1 MYGQQA
7 ITGVPE
13 LDAVLATA
21 QMVTPD
27 QKTPTVA
34 AHVAQAAVQKL
45 MPQGIAQGMNQ
56 VRQDVQAA
64 MPSVARNAQEAQ
76 MRQALQ
82 LAMQPKPVGI
92 EGLPSNIRMAEGGVV
107 GFAGPDGSFVGPS
120 FAQNLSDAEI
130 ERLTPEQRKAY
141 YKQMLSR
148 RNAPTPVPPPT
159 SSPSMSAKPG
169 LGIAGAIAKKLGPLG
184 LLAELFT
191 TSDEDIALLNKA
203 EAERNAVPD
212 DGRPRGQE
220 NYEPI
225 PQFTVGNAPP
235 MSPEAQRLTR
245 QQGPRGIAS
254 APPPPVQR
262 TPVAPAQ
269 PAQPAPT
276 GIAAAIERP
285 SIESAVQQ
293 ARAALG
299 QDNQYETRMRGIA
312 EREEAMRRGL
322 PDLNARGIAALEEA
336 FRQRKEDS
344 QRAKFNALFEG
355 WKGNTA
361 AYGNFKAAE
370 RQAEQENKM
379 AILKFQE
386 AQQARQL
393 GELDR
398 ARALEK
404 EVQGHK
410 DKQDQILQ
418 NLASTAA
425 SMEGQLYGADMRS
438 RDAAL
443 DREAN
448 RKLEEYRRQ
457 TQLMRPKEQ
466 DMVSRLEALKL
477 IELTGGKPET
487 ATPAQKVQALE
498 SAIRGS
504 RGTGVEE
511 KAEFSN
517 LRQRAKMIQD
527 ELKVRMEM
535 DPSGKSPRV
544 QQLQG
549 QLDAIYKELGGS
561 TTSDET
567 PRLPQ
572 QAVSQLKEGVV
583 TKFANGQQWTLRNG
597 QPTQVK

>member
-1 MYGQQA
+1 MYATQA
-7 ITGVPE
+7 SIDPS
-13 LDAVLATA
+13 LAALLQRA
-21 QMVTPD
+21 QMVTPE
-27 QKTPTVA
+27 QTPTVA
-34 AHVAQAAVQKL
+34 AQVAQAAAQK
-45 MPQGIAQGMNQ
+45 MQPQGIAQGMPQGLNQ

-64 MPSVARNAQEAQ
+64 MPSVMRNMQQAQ
-76 MRQALQ
+76 MQQ
-82 LAMQPKPVGI
+82 MVQQAMQPKPAGI
-92 EGLPSNIRMAEGGVV
+92 EGLSSNIRMAEGGVV
-107 GFAGPDGSFVGPS
+107 GFASRGYVDPQFPEVYETTEEDVYT
-120 FAQNLSDAEI
+120 
-130 ERLTPEQRKAY
+130 ERLREAAKRK
-141 YKQMLSR
+141 QEEEER
-148 RNAPTPVPPPT
+148 RRKLEFLETANAPQAAQYRQ
-159 SSPSMSAKPG
+159 SQ
-169 LGIAGAIAKKLGPLG
+169 
-184 LLAELFT
+184 
-191 TSDEDIALLNKA
+191 A
-203 EAERNAVPD
+203 EAA
-212 DGRPRGQE
+212 RPRQSLVS
-220 NYEPI
+220 P
-225 PQFTVGNAPP
+225 PAPP
-235 MSPEAQRLTR
+235 MAVEAQRLTS

-254 APPPPVQR
+254 APIPPVRRPQVSP
-262 TPVAPAQ
+262 TQ
-269 PAQPAPT
+269 PAQVTPAPT

-285 SIESAVQQ
+285 SIDSAVQQ

-336 FRQRKEDS
+336 FRQRQEDS

-393 GELDR
+393 GEFDR

-418 NLASTAA
+418 NLASSAA
-425 SMEGQLYGADMRS
+425 SMEGQLYGADVRS

-443 DREAN
+443 DREAQ

-477 IELTGGKPET
+477 SEITGGKPET
-487 ATPAQKVQALE
+487 ATPAQKLQALR
-498 SAIRGS
+498 SAIQDS

-511 KAEFSN
+511 RTDLNN
-517 LRQRAKMIQD
+517 LRLRAKIIQD
-527 ELKVRMEM
+527 ELKEIMVE
-535 DPSGKSPRV
+535 SPRK
-544 QQLQG
+544 QQLQRE
-549 QLDAIYKELGGS
+549 LDGIYRQLGGS
-561 TTSDET
+561 PTGA
-567 PRLPQ
+567 PQ
-572 QAVSQLKEGVV
+572 GTVDKNNPLLK
-583 TKFANGQQWTLRNG
+583 
-597 QPTQVK
+597 

>member
-1 MYGQQA
+1 MYATQA
-7 ITGVPE
+7 SIDPS
-13 LDAVLATA
+13 LAALLQTA

-27 QKTPTVA
+27 GGRTVA
-34 AHVAQAAVQKL
+34 ANVAEAAAQK
-45 MPQGIAQGMNQ
+45 MQPQGIAQGMPQGMNQ

-82 LAMQPKPVGI
+82 LAMQPKPAGI

-107 GFAGPDGSFVGPS
+107 GFAGPEGSFVGPS

-159 SSPSMSAKPG
+159 SSSGMSARPG

-225 PQFTVGNAPP
+225 PQLTVGNAPP
-235 MSPEAQRLTR
+235 MSPEAQRMTNR
-245 QQGPRGIAS
+245 QGPRGIAS
-254 APPPPVQR
+254 APMPPVQR
-262 TPVAPAQ
+262 QPVASAQ

-285 SIESAVQQ
+285 SIDSAVQQ

-336 FRQRKEDS
+336 FRQRQEDS

-393 GELDR
+393 GEFDR

-418 NLASTAA
+418 NLASSAA
-425 SMEGQLYGADMRS
+425 SMEGQLYGADVRS

-443 DREAN
+443 DREAQ

-477 IELTGGKPET
+477 SEITGGKPET
-487 ATPAQKVQALE
+487 ATPAQKLQALR
-498 SAIRGS
+498 SAIQDS

-511 KAEFSN
+511 RTDLNN
-517 LRQRAKMIQD
+517 LRLRAKIIQD
-527 ELKVRMEM
+527 ELKEIMVE
-535 DPSGKSPRV
+535 SPRK
-544 QQLQG
+544 QQLQRE
-549 QLDAIYKELGGS
+549 LDGIYRQLGGS
-561 TTSDET
+561 PTGA
-567 PRLPQ
+567 PQ
-572 QAVSQLKEGVV
+572 GTVDKNNPLLK
-583 TKFANGQQWTLRNG
+583 
-597 QPTQVK
+597 

>member
-1 MYGQQA
+1 MYAQQA
-7 ITGVPE
+7 SIDPS
-13 LDAVLATA
+13 LAALLQTA
-21 QMVTPD
+21 QMVTPE
-27 QKTPTVA
+27 QTPTVA
-34 AHVAQAAVQKL
+34 AQVAQAAAQK
-45 MPQGIAQGMNQ
+45 MQPQGIAQGMPQGMNQ

-82 LAMQPKPVGI
+82 LAMQPKPAGI

-107 GFAGPDGSFVGPS
+107 GFAGPEGSFVGPS

-159 SSPSMSAKPG
+159 SSSGMSARPG

-225 PQFTVGNAPP
+225 PQLTVGNAPP
-235 MSPEAQRLTR
+235 MSPEAQRMTNR
-245 QQGPRGIAS
+245 QGPRGIAS
-254 APPPPVQR
+254 APMPPVQR
-262 TPVAPAQ
+262 PPVA

-322 PDLNARGIAALEEA
+322 PDLNAKGIAALEEA
-336 FRQRKEDS
+336 FRQRKDDS

-393 GELDR
+393 GEFDR

-418 NLASTAA
+418 NLAS
-425 SMEGQLYGADMRS
+425 SGLSLEGQLYGADVRS

-443 DREAN
+443 DREAQ

-477 IELTGGKPET
+477 SEITGGKPET
-487 ATPAQKVQALE
+487 ATPAQKLQALR
-498 SAIRGS
+498 SAIQDS

-511 KAEFSN
+511 RTDLNN
-517 LRQRAKMIQD
+517 LRLRAKIIQD
-527 ELKVRMEM
+527 ELKEIMVE
-535 DPSGKSPRV
+535 SPRK
-544 QQLQG
+544 QQLQRE
-549 QLDAIYKELGGS
+549 LDGIYRQLGGS
-561 TTSDET
+561 PTGA
-567 PRLPQ
+567 PQ
-572 QAVSQLKEGVV
+572 GTVDKNNPLLK
-583 TKFANGQQWTLRNG
+583 
-597 QPTQVK
+597 

>member
-1 MYGQQA
+1 MYAQQSQLPSA
-7 ITGVPE
+7 TKYF
-13 LDAVLATA
+13 LDALDTGDVQLK
-21 QMVTPD
+21 TPD
-27 QKTPTVA
+27 GADTVFAQKM
-34 AHVAQAAVQKL
+34 Q
-45 MPQGIAQGMNQ
+45 QGIARAIPQVGMQGMNQ

-82 LAMQPKPVGI
+82 LAMQPKPAGI

-107 GFAGPDGSFVGPS
+107 GYSGRDGSDVKLDIEQILKKAPAARTPEENAALREAGVVLDSRSMGPES
-120 FAQNLSDAEI
+120 GIVSQLNRALSGPFIREAITGGALNLSDEELAKRSDAGAVT
-130 ERLTPEQRKAY
+130 ERMFR
-141 YKQMLSR
+141 
-148 RNAPTPVPPPT
+148 
-159 SSPSMSAKPG
+159 G
-169 LGIAGAIAKKLGPLG
+169 LGG
-184 LLAELFT
+184 
-191 TSDEDIALLNKA
+191 NKA
-203 EAERNAVPD
+203 AMDSTTASNFAPQAMRTEDAFASPRIDQPT
-212 DGRPRGQE
+212 RPTT
-220 NYEPI
+220 P
-225 PQFTVGNAPP
+225 PAPP
-235 MSPEAQRLTR
+235 MAMEAQRLTS

-254 APPPPVQR
+254 APPSPVQR
-262 TPVAPAQ
+262 TPVA

-322 PDLNARGIAALEEA
+322 PDLNAKGIAALEEA
-336 FRQRKEDS
+336 FRQRKDDS

-393 GELDR
+393 GEFDR

-418 NLASTAA
+418 NLASSAA
-425 SMEGQLYGADMRS
+425 SMEGQLYGADVRS

-443 DREAN
+443 DREAQ

-477 IELTGGKPET
+477 SEITGGKPET
-487 ATPAQKVQALE
+487 ATPAQKLQALR
-498 SAIRGS
+498 SAIQDS

-511 KAEFSN
+511 RTDLNN
-517 LRQRAKMIQD
+517 LRLRAKIIQD
-527 ELKVRMEM
+527 ELKEIMVE
-535 DPSGKSPRV
+535 SPRK
-544 QQLQG
+544 QQLQRE
-549 QLDAIYKELGGS
+549 LDGIYRQLGGS
-561 TTSDET
+561 PTGA
-567 PRLPQ
+567 PQ
-572 QAVSQLKEGVV
+572 GTVDKNNPLLK
-583 TKFANGQQWTLRNG
+583 
-597 QPTQVK
+597 

>member
-1 MYGQQA
+1 MQ
-7 ITGVPE
+7 
-13 LDAVLATA
+13 
-21 QMVTPD
+21 
-27 QKTPTVA
+27 
-34 AHVAQAAVQKL
+34 
-45 MPQGIAQGMNQ
+45 PQGIAQGMPQ
-56 VRQDVQAA
+56 ARQEFQQA
-64 MPSVARNAQEAQ
+64 MPSMMRNMQQQQ
-76 MRQALQ
+76 MQQ
-82 LAMQPKPVGI
+82 MIQQAMQPKPAGI

-107 GFAGPDGSFVGPS
+107 GFAGPEGSFVGPS

-159 SSPSMSAKPG
+159 SSSGMSARPG

-184 LLAELFT
+184 LLTELFT

-225 PQFTVGNAPP
+225 PQLTVGNAPP
-235 MSPEAQRLTR
+235 MSPEAQRMTNR
-245 QQGPRGIAS
+245 QGSRGIAS
-254 APPPPVQR
+254 APMPPVQR
-262 TPVAPAQ
+262 QPVAPAQ
-269 PAQPAPT
+269 PAQAAPAPT

-285 SIESAVQQ
+285 SIESAIQQ

-344 QRAKFNALFEG
+344 ERAKFHALFEG

-393 GELDR
+393 GEFDR

-418 NLASTAA
+418 NLASSAA

-443 DREAN
+443 DSEAQ

-457 TQLMRPKEQ
+457 TQLMKPKEQ

-504 RGTGVEE
+504 RGTGVED
-511 KAEFSN
+511 KAEFNN
-517 LRQRAKMIQD
+517 LSRQATILQN
-527 ELKVRMEM
+527 ELKMYLDAA
-535 DPSGKSPRV
+535 DPRQAKSPRV
-544 QQLQG
+544 AEIQRELNNIRLQ
-549 QLDAIYKELGGS
+549 LGGGAP
-561 TTSDET
+561 TAAPTGNASD
-567 PRLPQ
+567 PLGIR
-572 QAVSQLKEGVV
+572 K
-583 TKFANGQQWTLRNG
+583 
-597 QPTQVK
+597 

>member
-1 MYGQQA
+1 
-7 ITGVPE
+7 
-13 LDAVLATA
+13 
-21 QMVTPD
+21 
-27 QKTPTVA
+27 
-34 AHVAQAAVQKL
+34 
-45 MPQGIAQGMNQ
+45 MPQA
-56 VRQDVQAA
+56 RQEFQQA
-64 MPSVARNAQEAQ
+64 MPSMMRNMQQAQ
-76 MRQALQ
+76 MQQ
-82 LAMQPKPVGI
+82 MIQQAMQPKPAGI

-107 GFAGPDGSFVGPS
+107 GFAGPDGSNVKLDVEQILKKAPAARTPEENAALRAAGVDVTSRQMGSESGIVSQLNRALSGP
-120 FAQNLSDAEI
+120 FIREAITGGALNLSDEELAKRSDAGAVT
-130 ERLTPEQRKAY
+130 ERIFRGLGGTKAAMGSTPE
-141 YKQMLSR
+141 L
-148 RNAPTPVPPPT
+148 NIAPQAMRTEDAFATPRIDQPSVTPP
-159 SSPSMSAKPG
+159 
-169 LGIAGAIAKKLGPLG
+169 
-184 LLAELFT
+184 
-191 TSDEDIALLNKA
+191 
-203 EAERNAVPD
+203 
-212 DGRPRGQE
+212 
-220 NYEPI
+220 
-225 PQFTVGNAPP
+225 APP
-235 MSPEAQRLTR
+235 MAPEAQRMTDR
-245 QQGPRGIAS
+245 QVSRGGAPR
-254 APPPPVQR
+254 PPAQRPPV
-262 TPVAPAQ
+262 A

-344 QRAKFNALFEG
+344 QRAKFHALFEG

-393 GELDR
+393 GEFDR

-418 NLASTAA
+418 NLASSAA

-443 DREAN
+443 DSEAQ

-457 TQLMRPKEQ
+457 TQLMKPKEQ

-504 RGTGVEE
+504 RGTGVED
-511 KAEFSN
+511 KAEFNN
-517 LRQRAKMIQD
+517 LSRQATILQN
-527 ELKVRMEM
+527 ELKMYLDAA
-535 DPSGKSPRV
+535 DPRQAKSPRV
-544 QQLQG
+544 AEIQRELNNIRLQ
-549 QLDAIYKELGGS
+549 LGGGAP
-561 TTSDET
+561 TAAPTGNASD
-567 PRLPQ
+567 PLGIR
-572 QAVSQLKEGVV
+572 K
-583 TKFANGQQWTLRNG
+583 
-597 QPTQVK
+597 

>member
-1 MYGQQA
+1 MYAQQA
-7 ITGVPE
+7 SIDPS
-13 LDAVLATA
+13 LAALLQTA
-21 QMVTPD
+21 QMVTPE
-27 QKTPTVA
+27 QTPTVA
-34 AHVAQAAVQKL
+34 AQVAQAAAQK
-45 MPQGIAQGMNQ
+45 MQPQGIAQGMPQGMNQ

-82 LAMQPKPVGI
+82 LAMQPKPAGI

-107 GFAGPDGSFVGPS
+107 GFAGPEGSFVGPS

-159 SSPSMSAKPG
+159 SSSGMSARPG

-203 EAERNAVPD
+203 EAERNAVPY

-225 PQFTVGNAPP
+225 PQLTVGNAPP
-235 MSPEAQRLTR
+235 MSPEAQRMTNR
-245 QQGPRGIAS
+245 QGPRGIAS
-254 APPPPVQR
+254 APMPPVQR
-262 TPVAPAQ
+262 PPVA

-322 PDLNARGIAALEEA
+322 PDLNAKGIAALEEA
-336 FRQRKEDS
+336 FRQRKDDS

-393 GELDR
+393 GEFDR

-418 NLASTAA
+418 NLASSAA

-443 DREAN
+443 DREAQ

-477 IELTGGKPET
+477 SEITGGKPET
-487 ATPAQKVQALE
+487 ATPAQKLQALE
-498 SAIRGS
+498 SAIKAA

-511 KAEFSN
+511 KAEFAN
-517 LRQRAKMIQD
+517 LSRRATMIQN
-527 ELKVRMEM
+527 ELKDMMV
-535 DPSGKSPRV
+535 DSPRK
-544 QQLQG
+544 QQLQRE
-549 QLDAIYKELGGS
+549 LDNIYKQLGGS
-561 TTSDET
+561 PSGA
-567 PRLPQ
+567 PQ
-572 QAVSQLKEGVV
+572 GTVDKNNPLLK
-583 TKFANGQQWTLRNG
+583 
-597 QPTQVK
+597 

>member
-1 MYGQQA
+1 VQ
-7 ITGVPE
+7 
-13 LDAVLATA
+13 LK
-21 QMVTPD
+21 TPD
-27 QKTPTVA
+27 GADTVFAQKM
-34 AHVAQAAVQKL
+34 Q
-45 MPQGIAQGMNQ
+45 QGIARAIPQVGMQGMNQ

-82 LAMQPKPVGI
+82 LAMQPKPAGI

-107 GFAGPDGSFVGPS
+107 GFAGPEGSFVGPS

-159 SSPSMSAKPG
+159 SSSGMSARPG

-225 PQFTVGNAPP
+225 PQLTVGNAPP
-235 MSPEAQRLTR
+235 MSPEAQRMTNR
-245 QQGPRGIAS
+245 QGPRGIAS
-254 APPPPVQR
+254 APMPPVQR
-262 TPVAPAQ
+262 QPVAPAQ

-285 SIESAVQQ
+285 SIDSAVQQ

-336 FRQRKEDS
+336 FRQRQEDS

-393 GELDR
+393 GEFDR

-418 NLASTAA
+418 NLASSAA
-425 SMEGQLYGADMRS
+425 SMEGQLYGADVRS

-443 DREAN
+443 DREAQ

-477 IELTGGKPET
+477 SEITGGKPET
-487 ATPAQKVQALE
+487 ATPAQKLQALR
-498 SAIRGS
+498 SAIQDS

-511 KAEFSN
+511 RTDLNN
-517 LRQRAKMIQD
+517 LRLRAKIIQD
-527 ELKVRMEM
+527 ELKEIMVE
-535 DPSGKSPRV
+535 SPRK
-544 QQLQG
+544 QQLQRE
-549 QLDAIYKELGGS
+549 LDGIYRQLGGS
-561 TTSDET
+561 PTGA
-567 PRLPQ
+567 PQ
-572 QAVSQLKEGVV
+572 GTVDKNNPLLK
-583 TKFANGQQWTLRNG
+583 
-597 QPTQVK
+597 

>member
-1 MYGQQA
+1 MYAQQA
-7 ITGVPE
+7 SIDPS
-13 LDAVLATA
+13 LAALLQTA

-27 QKTPTVA
+27 QTPTVA
-34 AHVAQAAVQKL
+34 AQVAEAAAQK
-45 MPQGIAQGMNQ
+45 MQPQGIAQGMPQ
-56 VRQDVQAA
+56 ARQEFQQA
-64 MPSVARNAQEAQ
+64 MPSMMRNMQQAQ
-76 MRQALQ
+76 MQQ
-82 LAMQPKPVGI
+82 MIQQAMQPKPAGI

-107 GFAGPDGSFVGPS
+107 GFAGPDGSNVKLDVEQILKKAPAARTPEENAALRAAGVDVTSRQMGSESGIVSQLNRALSGP
-120 FAQNLSDAEI
+120 FIREAITGGALNLSDEELAKRSDAGAVT
-130 ERLTPEQRKAY
+130 ERIFRGLGGTKAAMGSTPE
-141 YKQMLSR
+141 L
-148 RNAPTPVPPPT
+148 NIAPQAMRTEDAFATPRIDQPSVTPP
-159 SSPSMSAKPG
+159 
-169 LGIAGAIAKKLGPLG
+169 
-184 LLAELFT
+184 
-191 TSDEDIALLNKA
+191 
-203 EAERNAVPD
+203 
-212 DGRPRGQE
+212 
-220 NYEPI
+220 
-225 PQFTVGNAPP
+225 APP
-235 MSPEAQRLTR
+235 MAPEAQRMTDR
-245 QQGPRGIAS
+245 QVSRGGAPR
-254 APPPPVQR
+254 PPAQRPPV
-262 TPVAPAQ
+262 A

-344 QRAKFNALFEG
+344 QRAKFHALFEG

-393 GELDR
+393 GEFDR

-418 NLASTAA
+418 NLASSAA

-443 DREAN
+443 DSEAQ

-457 TQLMRPKEQ
+457 TQLMKPKEQ

-504 RGTGVEE
+504 RGTGVED
-511 KAEFSN
+511 KAEFNN
-517 LRQRAKMIQD
+517 LSRQATILQN
-527 ELKVRMEM
+527 ELKMYLDAA
-535 DPSGKSPRV
+535 DPRQAKSPRV
-544 QQLQG
+544 AEIQRELNNIRLQ
-549 QLDAIYKELGGS
+549 LGGGAP
-561 TTSDET
+561 TAAPTGNASD
-567 PRLPQ
+567 PLGIR
-572 QAVSQLKEGVV
+572 K
-583 TKFANGQQWTLRNG
+583 
-597 QPTQVK
+597 